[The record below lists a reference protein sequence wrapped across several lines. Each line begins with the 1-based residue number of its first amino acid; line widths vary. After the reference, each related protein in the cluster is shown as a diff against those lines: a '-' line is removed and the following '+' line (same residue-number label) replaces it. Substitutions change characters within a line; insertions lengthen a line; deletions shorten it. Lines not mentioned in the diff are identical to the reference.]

1 MEKSL
6 KSVLSFTLGQ
16 AFSHKVITA
25 KKLTR
30 ALVEIE
36 PIISK
41 DKLIEFVDICI
52 NGKEKEKEETV
63 TSCIETE
70 KDSIKTNS
78 LPNKCIILKSIPEYK
93 YSENTTAEIHI
104 KSQLAAMLKTA
115 LNIGLQE
122 AKTLVDNVP
131 CILPTDNTEFSPTE
145 IIILIKTVSEE
156 IDVAIESVDPK
167 CKKYKGLLQC
177 KHYS

>member
-36 PIISK
+36 PIIGK

-52 NGKEKEKEETV
+52 NGKEKEETIVSCVENKEN
-63 TSCIETE
+63 SIEL
-70 KDSIKTNS
+70 S
-78 LPNKCIILKSIPEYK
+78 NKRLVLTFVPEYK
-93 YSENTTAEIHI
+93 YPVSNADIHI
-104 KSQLAAMLKTA
+104 KSKLITVLKTA
-115 LNIGLQE
+115 LDIGLRE
-122 AKTLVDNVP
+122 AKMLVDNVP
-131 CILPTDNTEFSPTE
+131 CVLSNDNTDVSFSE
-145 IIILIKTVSEE
+145 IIRLIKAVS
-156 IDVAIESVDPK
+156 DDIEVSIEDK
-167 CKKYKGLLQC
+167 HKKYKGLFQLNS
-177 KHYS
+177 KT